1 MPMAAAEHG
10 IDLPGLMRE
19 HQAGVWR
26 YLRAL
31 GAEAALA
38 DDLTQ
43 EVFLAVYRKPF
54 EQRGKGQTV
63 SYLRIVAKNLLFK
76 TRRNAGKVIAVAEI
90 EQVEAEWVQL
100 VGDEDGANLAAALKE
115 CLKLLEDKP
124 KQALDL
130 QYKEGKQRIEIAEAL
145 GMTDDGIK
153 TLLRRTKARLR
164 KCMEARVGTQ
174 GSKEE
179 S

>member
-1 MPMAAAEHG
+1 MPMTAAEHG
-10 IDLPGLMRE
+10 IDLTGLMRE

-63 SYLRIVAKNLLFK
+63 SYLRIVAKNLLLK
-76 TRRNAGKVIAVAEI
+76 ARRNAGKVIAVAEL
-90 EQVEAEWVQL
+90 EQVETEWVQL
-100 VGDEDGANLAAALKE
+100 VGDEDGAALSEALKE
-115 CLKLLEDKP
+115 CLKQLEDKP
-124 KQALDL
+124 RQVLDL

-164 KCMEARVGTQ
+164 KCMEMKVKQPGAEATG
-174 GSKEE
+174 
-179 S
+179 

>member
-1 MPMAAAEHG
+1 M
-10 IDLPGLMRE
+10 
-19 HQAGVWR
+19 
-26 YLRAL
+26 

-63 SYLRIVAKNLLFK
+63 SYLRIVAKNLLLK
-76 TRRNAGKVIAVAEI
+76 ARRNAGRVIAVAEI
-90 EQVEAEWVQL
+90 EQIETEWVQL
-100 VGDEDGANLAAALKE
+100 VGDEDGAALSAALKE
-115 CLKLLEDKP
+115 CLKQLEDKP

-130 QYKEGKQRIEIAEAL
+130 QYKEGKQRIEIAQAL

-164 KCMEARVGTQ
+164 KCMEQRVKGL
-174 GSKEE
+174 EPE
-179 S
+179 A